1 VFGFC
6 RKMTDWQHR
15 ARLTETL
22 TICTDEHLDP
32 SNQFLIYGYII
43 TTSTSRLLKTLFEDP
58 KARAKGIILHNTKTD
73 ILHSYVHWLH
83 TRELVSRNKEGF
95 SSYPELVDLYLL
107 GETLEDRTFCQEVV
121 DAIVDVRY
129 EARKWPGCTVI
140 NDVWERTAPESPLR
154 KVMKELWASTLVDKA
169 MVFLKTAPEPGY
181 PKDLILSLL
190 ETLAG
195 RSVLVSEATFSGKCC
210 KEVENACREFVR
222 RMGIG
227 DDD

>member
-1 VFGFC
+1 
-6 RKMTDWQHR
+6 MTDWQHR
-15 ARLTETL
+15 ARLTATL

-32 SNQFLIYGYII
+32 SSQFLIYGYII
-43 TTSTSRLLKTLFEDP
+43 TTSTSRLLKALFEDP

-73 ILHSYVHWLH
+73 ILHGYVHWLH
-83 TRELVSRNKEGF
+83 TRQLVSSKMEDF

-107 GETLEDRTFCQEVV
+107 DETLEDRTFCQEVV

-129 EARKWPGCTVI
+129 EARKWPGCSVI

-169 MVFLKTAPEPGY
+169 MGFLKTAPEPGY

-190 ETLAG
+190 GVLAE
-195 RSVLVSEATFSGKCC
+195 RSVLVSEATFSGKWRVLVASLCGEWGLGTMTEDCC
-210 KEVENACREFVR
+210 
-222 RMGIG
+222 
-227 DDD
+227 